1 MNMKNSQPLPIHL
14 SWTIWG
20 FGALFYLMGF
30 FQRVAP
36 AVMTGE
42 LMQDFHISAAALGN
56 LSAFYYYSYV
66 AMQIPTGILADNWGP
81 RRLLTTGAFVAATGI
96 LMFAMAPSIFW
107 ANLGRFLIG
116 GSVAVAWVST
126 LKLAGAWFPP
136 NYFAMLS
143 GIALFFGI
151 VGAVFAGPPLRLVV
165 VAFGWRAVMLAS
177 AVVTFVVCA
186 GVALIVRDHPAEKG
200 FSGFGEPAPAAGS
213 GSHRQIIS
221 GIIEVLR
228 YPNTW
233 LLFVIGGG
241 MVGCVLTFGGLWGVP
256 YLSTHHGLT
265 STQAAALNSTLLVAW
280 GVGGPVFGALS
291 DRIGRRK
298 PLFIAGLSVTVIGW
312 SLILFLQHLGGAVLA
327 ILLFVTGFTSGCVV
341 ISFAFARE
349 SVPARLAG
357 TVIGLTNMGFMLGP
371 MLLQPAV
378 GWMLDR
384 NWGGVWSN
392 GVKIYSLS
400 AYRTGFILMIAW
412 ALLALGLLF
421 FTRETYCRP
430 NALVDNHTP
439 SP

>member
-1 MNMKNSQPLPIHL
+1 MKNSKPSPLHL
-14 SWTIWG
+14 AWIIWG

-36 AVMTGE
+36 AVMTAE
-42 LMQDFHISAAALGN
+42 LMHDFNISAAALGN

-66 AMQIPTGILADNWGP
+66 AMQIPTGILADNWGS
-81 RRLLTTGAFVAATGI
+81 RRLLTAGAFVAATGI
-96 LMFAMAPSIFW
+96 LLFAMAPNIFW

-136 NYFAMLS
+136 KYFAMLS

-165 VAFGWRAVMLAS
+165 VAFGWRATMLAS
-177 AVVTFVVCA
+177 AVVTFAVCA
-186 GVALIVRDHPAEKG
+186 GVGLIVRDHPAEKG
-200 FSGFGEPAPAAGS
+200 CAGFAEPAPAAGNS
-213 GSHRQIIS
+213 SRRQIIS

-228 YPNTW
+228 YPNVW

-241 MVGCVLTFGGLWGVP
+241 IVGCVLTFGGLWGVP

-265 STQAAALNSTLLVAW
+265 TTQAAALNSTLLVAW
-280 GVGGPVFGALS
+280 GVGGPIFGGLS

-298 PLFIAGLSVTVIGW
+298 PLFLAGCSLTVIGW
-312 SLILFLQHLGGAVLA
+312 SLILFLPHLAEAVLA
-327 ILLFVTGFTSGCVV
+327 ILLLITGFTSGCVV

-349 SVPARLAG
+349 SVPTHLAG

-371 MLLQPAV
+371 TLLQPAV

-384 NWGGVWSN
+384 NWIGDWSN
-392 GVKIYSLS
+392 GVKIYSLN
-400 AYRTGFILMIAW
+400 AYRAGFTLMIVW
-412 ALLALGLLF
+412 ALLSFGLLF

-430 NALVDNHTP
+430 K
-439 SP
+439 SS

>member
-1 MNMKNSQPLPIHL
+1 MMKNSKPIPLHL
-14 SWTIWG
+14 AWTIWG

-36 AVMTGE
+36 AVMTAE
-42 LMQDFHISAAALGN
+42 LMHDFHISAAALGN
-56 LSAFYYYSYV
+56 LSAYYYYSYV

-81 RRLLTTGAFVAATGI
+81 RRLLTTGAVVAATGI
-96 LMFAMAPSIFW
+96 LLFAMAPNIFW

-136 NYFAMLS
+136 KYFAMLS

-165 VAFGWRAVMLAS
+165 VAFGWRAIMLAS
-177 AVVTFVVCA
+177 AGVTFAVCA

-200 FSGFGEPAPAAGS
+200 YDGFTECTPAAGDS
-213 GSHRQIIS
+213 ARRQIIS
-221 GIIEVLR
+221 GISEVLR
-228 YPNTW
+228 YPNVW
-233 LLFVIGGG
+233 LLFAIGGG
-241 MVGCVLTFGGLWGVP
+241 IVGCVLTFGGLWGVP
-256 YLSTHHGLT
+256 YLSTHHSLST
-265 STQAAALNSTLLVAW
+265 TQAAALNSTLLVAW
-280 GVGGPVFGALS
+280 GVGGPIFGGLS

-298 PLFIAGLSVTVIGW
+298 PLFIAGCSLAVIGW
-312 SLILFLQHLGGAVLA
+312 SLILFIPHLAGAVLA
-327 ILLFVTGFTSGCVV
+327 MLLLITGFTSGCVV

-349 SVPARLAG
+349 SVPAHLAG

-371 MLLQPAV
+371 TLLQPAV

-384 NWGGVWSN
+384 YWIGDWSN
-392 GVKIYSLS
+392 GVKIYSLN
-400 AYRTGFILMIAW
+400 AYRAGFTLMIVW
-412 ALLALGLLF
+412 ALLSFGLLF

-430 NALVDNHTP
+430 K
-439 SP
+439 SS